1 MQVALAF
8 ILTIITS
15 YLIGSINTAIIVTR
29 IVAKKDIRD
38 MGSGNA
44 GLTNVLRT
52 MGKLPAFFTLIGDV
66 LKGVIAVLI
75 GKLLFSL
82 IGNVGG
88 AEDLAMIGGYISG
101 FFAMIGHVFP
111 AYYRFKGGKGILVSV
126 SILLVIDP
134 IVGII
139 LIALFAI
146 LVIAT
151 KMVSVGSIAAAL
163 SYPIVTYILHA
174 IKGRQNALIEA
185 ILAGCIGAVIVF
197 MHRHNIKR
205 IINGTENKLGK

>member
-15 YLIGSINTAIIVTR
+15 YLIGSINTAIIVTI

-75 GKLLFSL
+75 GKLLFSF
-82 IGNVGG
+82 IGNIGG
-88 AEDLAMIGGYISG
+88 AENLAMIGGYISG

-111 AYYRFKGGKGILVSV
+111 IYYRFKGGKGILVSV

-146 LVIAT
+146 LVITT
-151 KMVSVGSIAAAL
+151 KMVSVVDSAHFL
-163 SYPIVTYILHA
+163 PYCDLYSPC
-174 IKGRQNALIEA
+174 N
-185 ILAGCIGAVIVF
+185 
-197 MHRHNIKR
+197 
-205 IINGTENKLGK
+205 

>member
-1 MQVALAF
+1 MQVTLAF
-8 ILTIITS
+8 ALTIITS
-15 YLIGSINTAIIVTR
+15 YLIGSINSAIIVTR
-29 IVAKKDIRD
+29 VIAKKDIRD

-52 MGKLPAFFTLIGDV
+52 VGKLPALFTLMGDV
-66 LKGVIAVLI
+66 LKGVIAVII
-75 GKLLFSL
+75 GKILFSL

-111 AYYRFKGGKGILVSV
+111 IYYRFKGGKGILVSV

-134 IVGII
+134 LVGLI
-139 LIALFAI
+139 LIALFAV
-146 LVIAT
+146 LVTAT
-151 KMVSVGSIAAAL
+151 RMVSVGSIAAAF
-163 SYPIVTYILHA
+163 SYPIATYIVHA
-174 IKGRQNALIEA
+174 IKGRENALVEA
-185 ILAGCIGAVIVF
+185 ILAGCIGAVVVF